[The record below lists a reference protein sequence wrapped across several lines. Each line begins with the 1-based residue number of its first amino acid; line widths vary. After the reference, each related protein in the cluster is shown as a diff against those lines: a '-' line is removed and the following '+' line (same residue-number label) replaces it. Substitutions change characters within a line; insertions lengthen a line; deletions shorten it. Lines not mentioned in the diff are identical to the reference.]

1 MKPITPELIE
11 RRKMAFKELEKQFTT
26 LTEMA
31 AYFGVSVPAI
41 TKWKKFGVP
50 ESRVPYLRLRY
61 PKFDAWKGL
70 PRGV

>member
-31 AYFGVSVPAI
+31 AHFGVSVPAI
-41 TKWKKFGVP
+41 IKWKKFGVP

>member
-11 RRKMAFKELEKQFTT
+11 RRKLAFKELEKQFTT

-41 TKWKKFGVP
+41 IKWKSLAFLKAECP
-50 ESRVPYLRLRY
+50 I
-61 PKFDAWKGL
+61 
-70 PRGV
+70 